1 MVATAL
7 AINALALICLIFA
20 LVKDKKRTV
29 QALRIAVKSL
39 IDILLMVFV
48 IIIFIGLML
57 GLVPPGEI
65 SRFIGEQTGL
75 RGILLVGVLGA
86 VMHIPSLFSFPLAA
100 SLLEKGASIGAVAAF
115 ITTLTM
121 IGVVTLPLEMKE
133 LGKEMAFLRNALGFV
148 TAIAIALIMGALL

>member
-39 IDILLMVFV
+39 IDILPMVFV

-65 SRFIGEQTGL
+65 PRFVGEQTGL

-86 VMHIPSLFSFPLAA
+86 VMHIPSLLSFPLAA

>member
-7 AINALALICLIFA
+7 LINALALICLIFA
-20 LVKDKKRTV
+20 RVKDKKRTV

-39 IDILLMVFV
+39 IDILPMVFV

-65 SRFIGEQTGL
+65 PRFVGEQTGL

-86 VMHIPSLFSFPLAA
+86 VMYIPSLLSFPLAA

-133 LGKEMAFLRNALGFV
+133 LGKEMVFLRNALGFV

>member
-39 IDILLMVFV
+39 IDILPMVFM
-48 IIIFIGLML
+48 IIIFIGLLL

-65 SRFIGEQTGL
+65 PRFVGEQTGL

-86 VMHIPSLFSFPLAA
+86 VMYIPSLLSFPLAA

>member
-39 IDILLMVFV
+39 IDILPMVFV

-86 VMHIPSLFSFPLAA
+86 VMYIPSLLSFPLAA